1 MFYPYITI
9 SAAQAHEIHNLRHA
23 CRHFLSLFLLFQ
35 ALQRI
40 LGHVRPWRIVAV
52 HPPKRGKCVGCI
64 WRSLRIGNFV
74 RHCDVIG
81 LQMLLWRMQT
91 LNWGTES
98 IIESGSQKIFS
109 SMKPLG
115 PVLERTCVQITGLS
129 NPSDPAA
136 YQHFYSAD
144 PHWRITA
151 AKSNST
157 KIYSHR
163 FSPFAFHPNIRA
175 QRFTF
180 LIRTWPFQP
189 RLKKLFQFCFTQIS
203 VESEPTLRLKTQ
215 NNPSCTFVF
224 PDSTLWILSVVHYKS
239 LSHRLEHPATRP
251 ELHLPN
257 LLLHVHETS
266 DCNKYPACQLISHWF
281 TSFVSSPSFNFQRP
295 LLWTYTVD
303 VKSSCLHLKCP
314 LFSLH
319 TLSPH
324 RSLFI
329 SFSTAMS
336 FIHVLLIVAAVEY
349 KWVMTGHAG
358 HRGARLSESLALSVL
373 QSGRFSFRPCHL
385 SLCWMRRLICKKCK
399 VFSGTCGCLGSFTS
413 WVKTTDSGLKISAP
427 TFSLA
432 L

>member
-180 LIRTWPFQP
+180 LIQTWPFQP

-203 VESEPTLRLKTQ
+203 VESEPTLSHSRLKIILHALLFFLIRLFESSL
-215 NNPSCTFVF
+215 SCTTSHSLTASSIQQQDPNYTCRTFCFMYTKQATVIN
-224 PDSTLWILSVVHYKS
+224 ILPV
-239 LSHRLEHPATRP
+239 
-251 ELHLPN
+251 N
-257 LLLHVHETS
+257 
-266 DCNKYPACQLISHWF
+266 
-281 TSFVSSPSFNFQRP
+281 
-295 LLWTYTVD
+295 
-303 VKSSCLHLKCP
+303 
-314 LFSLH
+314 
-319 TLSPH
+319 
-324 RSLFI
+324 
-329 SFSTAMS
+329 
-336 FIHVLLIVAAVEY
+336 
-349 KWVMTGHAG
+349 
-358 HRGARLSESLALSVL
+358 
-373 QSGRFSFRPCHL
+373 
-385 SLCWMRRLICKKCK
+385 
-399 VFSGTCGCLGSFTS
+399 
-413 WVKTTDSGLKISAP
+413 
-427 TFSLA
+427 
-432 L
+432 